1 MDSPNRAKSGK
12 VTKQRATRY
21 REARDGTTRKGY
33 TVEDININYL
43 SIQQAKVL
51 GESGQMARFRFS
63 LQPVITSDKVACYVG
78 RRAGPDLIE
87 SNIASQIK
95 KIRALY
101 RCDCKAFM
109 SVGWACSHLVVAMAL
124 NA

>member
-33 TVEDININYL
+33 TVEGININYL

-63 LQPVITSDKVACYVG
+63 LQPVITSDK
-78 RRAGPDLIE
+78 
-87 SNIASQIK
+87 IK